1 MITLTEKAAER
12 INKIAGDQVMLF
24 GVLGG
29 GCAGFEY
36 DVQLVDEDTI
46 ENAELFYSEGINFY
60 VNSESLMFLLGSTID
75 FKQDI
80 LSSQFVFK
88 NPLATMSCG
97 CGTSFSI

>member
-1 MITLTEKAAER
+1 MIILTKKAAER
-12 INKIAGDQVMLF
+12 IDEISGDQVVLF

-36 DVQLVDEDTI
+36 DIKLVDEDQI
-46 ENAELFYSEGINFY
+46 VNAEKFNSEGIDFY
-60 VNSESLMFLLGSTID
+60 VDNESIMFLLGSIID
-75 FKQDI
+75 FKQDLI
-80 LSSQFVFK
+80 SSQFVFQ

>member
-1 MITLTEKAAER
+1 MITLTEKAAKR
-12 INKIAGDQVMLF
+12 INEIAGDQVMLF

-36 DVQLVDEDTI
+36 DVKLVDEDKVGSADKFT
-46 ENAELFYSEGINFY
+46 SEGIDFY
-60 VNSESLMFLLGSTID
+60 VDNESIMYLLGSIID

-80 LSSQFVFK
+80 LSSHFVFK

-97 CGTSFSI
+97 CGTSFSV